1 MSGTF
6 KDYELVISQSFE
18 AKKESTLKEKQA
30 DLKKK
35 LAKAESDDEKAKIMQ
50 EFVDNVSFSVSPGF
64 GGFHKELTWLI
75 LVLSRVS
82 TSYLS

>member
-64 GGFHKELTWLI
+64 GGFWWISQRVNMVNTSLI
-75 LVLSRVS
+75 SS
-82 TSYLS
+82 